1 MPIRQGQ
8 ISEQHCTCVTHVKD
22 VSKSL
27 NVDAK
32 ILSTFFDINAYS
44 FFYSLKVYYAF
55 QLLCVLNP
63 SVLFFGGSSHTGGEF
78 E

>member
-1 MPIRQGQ
+1 MRLTIRQGQ

-32 ILSTFFDINAYS
+32 TF
-44 FFYSLKVYYAF
+44 LV
-55 QLLCVLNP
+55 CV
-63 SVLFFGGSSHTGGEF
+63 F
-78 E
+78 